1 MKAFALMA
9 VLVVT
14 TGLRGFSQISLEIQL
29 DQKQFLCNESIPI
42 RVRLLNRT
50 GQPLRVGEVPDW
62 LSFTVESRDGKLV
75 QPSATIVAGGNFEL
89 DSAESVTK
97 LIDLTAGYDFTQPGS
112 FRVTALARFPRLNLT
127 ASSSTQP
134 FDIVRGTQLWQEIC
148 GAPTTNAAPR
158 LISYSLLQV
167 NHLRQLRCYVRIADS
182 PETGWARVLPLGN
195 IVAFAKPEQRID
207 RSSTL
212 HVLFQTG
219 PRAFDYCQISPA
231 GEMLQKQV
239 YNFTS
244 QRPRLS
250 VDEDGKVGVKGGTL
264 PTVFTG
270 RSTNEPSPT
279 LATNLPPGSRKEK

>member
-1 MKAFALMA
+1 MA
-9 VLVVT
+9 VFVAAT
-14 TGLRGFSQISLEIQL
+14 ALRSFSQISLEIQL

-50 GQPLRVGEVPDW
+50 GQPLRIGEVPDW
-62 LSFTVESRDGKLV
+62 LSFTVESRDGKLI

-97 LIDLTAGYDFTQPGS
+97 LIDLTAGYDFIQPGS
-112 FRVTALARFPRLNLT
+112 FRVTALARFPRFGLT

-134 FDIVRGTQLWQEIC
+134 FDVVRGTQLWQEIC
-148 GAPTTNAAPR
+148 GAPTTNGKPR

-182 PETGWARVLPLGN
+182 PETGFARVLPLGN

-207 RSSTL
+207 RSSSL

-219 PRAFDYCQISPA
+219 PRTVDYCQISPA

-239 YNFTS
+239 YSFTS

-250 VDEDGKVGVKGGTL
+250 VDQDGQVGVKGGNL
-264 PTVFTG
+264 PVVFTG
-270 RSTNEPSPT
+270 RSTNESS
-279 LATNLPPGSRKEK
+279 ATRSTPQTPAVGKQK